1 MSLATGPREET
12 HMRSRTTRIAVA
24 ALATT
29 ALTLGTADATRTVR
43 IASRITIE
51 SHDLHFHGKVKSE
64 NSACKDA
71 RHVSLYRVLSDGH
84 RQRMGTF
91 VTGPNGK
98 WHVTVSGFAGVSM
111 THFYAKVRQR
121 KEGTAGTIYV
131 CKSADS
137 ERTLPE

>member
-1 MSLATGPREET
+1 
-12 HMRSRTTRIAVA
+12 MRSRTTRIAMAAVA
-24 ALATT
+24 ATT
-29 ALTLGTADATRTVR
+29 FTLGTADATRTVK

-64 NSACKDA
+64 NGACKDA

-91 VTGPNGK
+91 VTGPSGK
-98 WHVTVSGFAGVSM
+98 WHVTVSGSAGISFS
-111 THFYAKVRQR
+111 HFYAKVRQR